1 MTLLETA
8 IALAEAGIAVFP
20 LVPKAKHPI
29 SPRGVKDAT
38 TNIESINTWWK
49 KWPDANIGMAMGKES
64 GILGIDIDY
73 KDGADPDFLKKIP
86 PTIISVTAMGGHHAF
101 FKYDPRVKNAL
112 KLEKGVT
119 VRSDGLYFVGAGST
133 YVFQEKDFKESGRF
147 IPEGKASGEYK
158 FYQNGHGSK
167 FCLWDGE
174 IAELP
179 EWIINFSETVKKES
193 EKKSYEPPKQIVQ
206 GEKYTNFFKFACSLR
221 AKGMDSDEIIAGL
234 ISLNERTT
242 PRVSHEDIVGIVK
255 KVCETYQRGSGSFVQ
270 PNISLAIETPNLEK
284 VEKAKI
290 EGVKDVI
297 HDDYPDQIF
306 SKKNGVRRLGT
317 IENLKEMLRRLGI
330 VVRYN
335 VISKKEEILI
345 PGNSYTS
352 DNAGNA
358 TLADITSWCIRVGIP
373 HGELK
378 GYLTKI
384 ADSNLYNPVAT
395 WIESKEWDG
404 VSRLKDFCNTIK
416 STDDTLKEILIF
428 RWLISCVAAV
438 YEPNGV
444 SAHGV
449 LIFQGKQAM
458 GKTSWFKKLAPIDL
472 GVLADGLFLRPDDK
486 DSVFLAA
493 SKWIVEL
500 GELDA
505 TFRKA
510 DIAQL
515 KAFLPK
521 QMDIL
526 RRPFAATE
534 SYYARRTVFCGSVN
548 ELEFLKDTTGNRRFW
563 TIECKEIDYTHNI
576 DMQQLWAEVRGFYK
590 AGEKWV
596 LSAEELGLLN
606 EHNEQFLGLDPVA
619 EKVMESYDWNAAKTR
634 WVRTHI
640 IAAEIGI
647 NCATQ
652 RDAKSICDALRKY
665 GKCKSRRVSGGM
677 EFLVPPKKDA
687 FSAVSVPAVY

>member
-8 IALAEAGIAVFP
+8 IALAESGIRVFP
-20 LVPKAKHPI
+20 LVPKAKNPI
-29 SPRGVKDAT
+29 SSRGVKDAT
-38 TNIESINTWWK
+38 TNLDSINTWWK
-49 KWPDANIGMAMGKES
+49 KWPDANIGIAMGKDS
-64 GILGIDIDY
+64 GILGLDIDY
-73 KDGADPDFLKKIP
+73 KDGADRDFLKKIP
-86 PTIISVTAMGGHHAF
+86 PTIVAVTALGGNHAF
-101 FKYDPRVKNAL
+101 FKYDPRIKNGL
-112 KLEKGVT
+112 RLEKGVT
-119 VRSDGLYFVGAGST
+119 VRSDGYYFVGAGST
-133 YVFQEKDFKESGRF
+133 YVFQEKDFKESGKF
-147 IPEGKASGEYK
+147 IPEGKTSGDYR
-158 FYQNGHGSK
+158 FCQNGHGSK

-179 EWIINFSETVKKES
+179 EWIINFNGEIKKET
-193 EKKSYEPPKQIVQ
+193 EKKSYEPPKQVVQ

-242 PRVSHEDIVGIVK
+242 PRVSHEDIVNIVK

-270 PNISLAIETPNLEK
+270 PSISLAKEVPNLER
-284 VEKAKI
+284 VEK
-290 EGVKDVI
+290 VKDVI

-345 PGNSYTS
+345 PNESYTS
-352 DNAGNA
+352 DNSGNA
-358 TLADITSWCIRVGIP
+358 TLADITSWCVRVGIP

-404 VSRLKDFCNTIK
+404 VSRLKDFMSTIK
-416 STDDTLKEILIF
+416 STDEQLKEILMF

-486 DSVFLAA
+486 DSVFLAV

-521 QMDIL
+521 QQDIL
-526 RRPFAATE
+526 RRPFAAME

-563 TIECKEIDYTHNI
+563 TVECKEIDYTHNI

-596 LSAEELGLLN
+596 LSQTELELLN
-606 EHNEQFLGLDPVA
+606 SHNEQFLGLDPIA
-619 EKVMESYDWNAAKTR
+619 EKVMESYEWGAAKTR

-640 IAAEIGI
+640 IAAEIGV
-647 NCATQ
+647 NCHTQ
-652 RDAKSICDALRKY
+652 RDAKSICDALRKH
-665 GKCKSRRVSGGM
+665 GKCKSRRVSGGI

-687 FSAVSVPAVY
+687 FSAASVSTVY